1 MAETEQ
7 APGSTGGA
15 ALPTILVV
23 ASDVKLLKLLDMA
36 LSLEMAC
43 AVLTLDSGRSAV
55 TAVQRIM
62 PDLLILDEHLLDLR
76 ARELSAQLH
85 RIARLERMPTLLLN
99 ADLSSQNESLSYP
112 MRFLSRSWKMEEF
125 YAALHALLDSSS

>member
-36 LSLEMAC
+36 LSLEMGC
-43 AVLTLDSGRSAV
+43 AVLTLDNSSSAV
-55 TAVQRIM
+55 TAAQRIV
-62 PDLLILDEHLLDLR
+62 PDLLILDEHLLDRR
-76 ARELSAQLH
+76 AADLGAQLH
-85 RIARLERMPTLLLN
+85 RLLGLERVPTLLLN
-99 ADLSSQNESLSYP
+99 AEMPPQHESQSYP
-112 MRFLSRSWKMEEF
+112 IRFLSRSWKMEEF
-125 YAALHALLDSSS
+125 YAAVHALLDSSS